1 MITILQF
8 QFMWNEIK
16 RRKIMEET
24 DVGKQLAR
32 LIYHKWMSNMKFTLD
47 LEEYSYKDTGRN
59 DPRYKFFKKQL
70 MSNTYDKLRELF
82 EELEDLGLLQ
92 ETPYDEDVKE
102 GYRDNSSGGSGYL
115 NSAKFDTFLSGD
127 KKVAKPKE

>member
-1 MITILQF
+1 
-8 QFMWNEIK
+8 
-16 RRKIMEET
+16 MEET

-92 ETPYDEDVKE
+92 ETEIDEDVKG
-102 GYRDNSSGGSGYL
+102 GYQPTDSGGSGYL
-115 NSAKFDTFLSGD
+115 NTAKFAAWLNKESPA
-127 KKVAKPKE
+127 KKQ